1 MRPPMAKPD
10 EVLLSKMLI
19 ELKNV
24 SLFYGANAA
33 LDNLS
38 IEVQGGAVGLLGP
51 NGAGKS
57 TLLKTLLGFV
67 EPSQG
72 TASVFG
78 LDVKTDP
85 LGIRRQV
92 GYMPEDECLILGMN
106 AVQLVSYAGELCG
119 MPRRDAMQRAHEV
132 LYYVGLDE
140 ERYRP
145 IDGYS
150 AGMKQRVKLAQA
162 LIHDPKLLL
171 LDEPTNGMDTNGRDE
186 MLELVKDIAVDKG
199 INVILSSH
207 LLPDVEFACS
217 EIIALSHGS
226 VIIQG
231 QIETLKK
238 NRGQAFDLRVVGD
251 NEAYIA
257 ALERHHYRIEVRP
270 DKHLRVTSGSQEQ
283 TGTKFFFQLAYDT
296 GVQLRQ
302 LREVRH
308 SLEDV
313 FAEVMSVDAQ

>member
-1 MRPPMAKPD
+1 
-10 EVLLSKMLI
+10 MLI

-38 IEVQGGAVGLLGP
+38 IEAQGGAIGLLGP

-106 AVQLVSYAGELCG
+106 AVQLISYAGELYG

-150 AGMKQRVKLAQA
+150 VGMKQRVKLAQA

-171 LDEPTNGMDTNGRDE
+171 LDEPTNGMDTSGRDE
-186 MLELVKDIAVDKG
+186 MLRLVKDIAVDKG

-207 LLPDVEFACS
+207 LLPDVEFACT

-231 QIETLKK
+231 EIETLKK

-251 NEAYIA
+251 NAAYIT
-257 ALERHHYRIEVRP
+257 ALERHNYRIEVRP
-270 DKHLRVTSGSQEQ
+270 DKHLRVTSNSQEQ
-283 TGTKFFFQLAYDT
+283 RATKLFFQLAYDT

-313 FAEVMSVDAQ
+313 FAEVMSVDSQ

>member
-1 MRPPMAKPD
+1 
-10 EVLLSKMLI
+10 MLI

-24 SLFYGANAA
+24 SLFYGSTAA

-38 IEVQGGAVGLLGP
+38 LEVQGGAVGLLGP

-67 EPSQG
+67 EPTQG

-92 GYMPEDECLILGMN
+92 GYMPEDECLIPGMN

-132 LYYVGLDE
+132 LYYIGLDE
-140 ERYRP
+140 ERYRT

-171 LDEPTNGMDTNGRDE
+171 LDEPTNGMDTSGREE
-186 MLELVKDIAVDKG
+186 MLELVKDIATDKG

-207 LLPDVEFACS
+207 LLPDVESACH

-226 VIIQG
+226 VIVHG

-238 NRGQAFDLRVVGD
+238 DKGQAFDLRIVGD
-251 NEAYIA
+251 NEIYIA
-257 ALERHHYRIEVRP
+257 ALERHNYHIEVRP
-270 DKHLRVTSGSQEQ
+270 DKHLRVTSSGQEQ
-283 TGTKFFFQLAYDT
+283 TDTKFFFKLAYDT

-308 SLEDV
+308 SLEDI
-313 FAEVMSVDAQ
+313 FAEVMSVDV

>member
-1 MRPPMAKPD
+1 MIKPD
-10 EVLLSKMLI
+10 EVSSSKMLI

-33 LDNLS
+33 LDNIS
-38 IEVQGGAVGLLGP
+38 MAVPGGAVGLLGP

-85 LGIRRQV
+85 LEIRRQV
-92 GYMPEDECLILGMN
+92 GYMPEDECLITGMN

-171 LDEPTNGMDTNGRDE
+171 LDEPTNGMDTSGRDE
-186 MLELVKDIAVDKG
+186 MLKLVKDIAVDKG

-257 ALERHHYRIEVRP
+257 ALERHNYRIEVRP
-270 DKHLRVTSGSQEQ
+270 DKYLRVTSGSQEQ

-313 FAEVMSVDAQ
+313 FAEVMSVDL

>member
-1 MRPPMAKPD
+1 
-10 EVLLSKMLI
+10 MLI

-24 SLFYGANAA
+24 SLFYGTTAA

-38 IEVQGGAVGLLGP
+38 LEVQGGAVGLLGP

-67 EPSQG
+67 EPTQG

-92 GYMPEDECLILGMN
+92 GYMPEDECLIPGMN

-119 MPRRDAMQRAHEV
+119 MPSRDAMQRAHEV
-132 LYYVGLDE
+132 LYYIGLDE
-140 ERYRP
+140 ERYRT

-171 LDEPTNGMDTNGRDE
+171 LDEPTNGMDTSGRDE
-186 MLELVKDIAVDKG
+186 MLELVKDIATDKG

-207 LLPDVEFACS
+207 LLPDVEFACH

-226 VIIQG
+226 VIVQG

-238 NRGQAFDLRVVGD
+238 NKGQAFDLRIVGD
-251 NEAYIA
+251 NEVYIA
-257 ALERHHYRIEVRP
+257 ALERHNYHIEVRP

-283 TGTKFFFQLAYDT
+283 TDTKFFFKLAYDT

-308 SLEDV
+308 SLEDI
-313 FAEVMSVDAQ
+313 FAEVMSVDV

>member
-1 MRPPMAKPD
+1 
-10 EVLLSKMLI
+10 MLI
-19 ELKNV
+19 EIKNV
-24 SLFYGANAA
+24 SLFYGTNAA

-38 IEVQGGAVGLLGP
+38 IEVQGGAIGLLGP

-67 EPSQG
+67 QPNQG

-92 GYMPEDECLILGMN
+92 GYMPEDACLILGMN

-119 MPRRDAMQRAHEV
+119 MPTRDAMQRAHEV

-150 AGMKQRVKLAQA
+150 TGMKQRVKLAQA

-207 LLPDVEFACS
+207 LLPDVEFACN

-226 VIIQG
+226 VIIQE

-257 ALERHHYRIEVRP
+257 ALERHNYQIEVRP
-270 DKHLRVTSGSQEQ
+270 DKHLRVTSSSQEQ
-283 TGTKFFFQLAYDT
+283 ADTKFFFQLAYDT
-296 GVQLRQ
+296 GAQLRQ
-302 LREVRH
+302 MREVRH

-313 FAEVMSVDAQ
+313 FAEVMSVDL

>member
-1 MRPPMAKPD
+1 
-10 EVLLSKMLI
+10 MLI
-19 ELKNV
+19 EIKNV
-24 SLFYGANAA
+24 SLFFGTTAA

-67 EPSQG
+67 QPSRG
-72 TASVFG
+72 TAAVFG

-92 GYMPEDECLILGMN
+92 GYMPEDECLIPGMN

-140 ERYRP
+140 ERYRT

-171 LDEPTNGMDTNGRDE
+171 LDEPTNGMDTSGRDE

-226 VIIQG
+226 VSIQG

-238 NRGQAFDLRVVGD
+238 DRGQAFDLRIVGD
-251 NEAYIA
+251 NEAYIN
-257 ALERHHYRIEVRP
+257 ALERHNYQIEVRL
-270 DKHLRVTSGSQEQ
+270 DKHLRVTSSHQEQ
-283 TGTKFFFQLAYDT
+283 TDTKFFFQLAYDT

-313 FAEVMSVDAQ
+313 FAEVMSVDA

>member
-1 MRPPMAKPD
+1 
-10 EVLLSKMLI
+10 MLI

-24 SLFYGANAA
+24 SLFYGTNAA

-72 TASVFG
+72 RAAVFG

-92 GYMPEDECLILGMN
+92 GYMPEDECLIPGMN
-106 AVQLVSYAGELCG
+106 AIQLVSYAGELCG
-119 MPRRDAMQRAHEV
+119 MPSRDAMQRAHEV

-150 AGMKQRVKLAQA
+150 VGMKQRVKLAQA
-162 LIHDPKLLL
+162 LIHDPHLLL

-207 LLPDVEFACS
+207 LLPDVEYACS

-231 QIETLKK
+231 QIDTLKK
-238 NRGQAFDLRVVGD
+238 DKGQAFDLRVVGD
-251 NEAYIA
+251 DEAYIA
-257 ALERHHYRIEVRP
+257 ALERHNYRIEVRP

-283 TGTKFFFQLAYDT
+283 TDTKFFFQLAYNT

-302 LREVRH
+302 MREVRH

-313 FAEVMSVDAQ
+313 FAEVMSVDA

>member
-1 MRPPMAKPD
+1 
-10 EVLLSKMLI
+10 MLI
-19 ELKNV
+19 EIKNV
-24 SLFYGANAA
+24 SLIFGTTVA

-38 IEVQGGAVGLLGP
+38 LEVQGGAVGLLGP

-57 TLLKTLLGFV
+57 TLIKTLLGFV
-67 EPSQG
+67 KPNQG
-72 TASVFG
+72 SATVFG
-78 LDVKTDP
+78 MDVEKQP
-85 LGIRRQV
+85 LAIRRQV

-119 MPRRDAMQRAHEV
+119 MPRRDALQRAHEV

-140 ERYRP
+140 ERYRTV
-145 IDGYS
+145 GEYS

-171 LDEPTNGMDTNGRDE
+171 LDEPTNGMDTNGREE
-186 MLELVKDIAVDKG
+186 MLELVKDIALDKG

-207 LLPDVEFACS
+207 LLPDVEFACE

-226 VIIQG
+226 VVAHG
-231 QIETLKK
+231 QIEALKK
-238 NRGQAFDLRVVGD
+238 NKGQAYDLKIVGD
-251 NEAYIA
+251 ADTYIA
-257 ALERHHYRIEVRP
+257 SLERHNYQVELRP
-270 DKHLRVTSGSQEQ
+270 DKHLRVTSENGDHSD
-283 TGTKFFFQLAYDT
+283 TRFFFKLAYET

-302 LREVRH
+302 LREVKH

-313 FAEVMSVDAQ
+313 FAEVMSVDSQFLSD

>member
-1 MRPPMAKPD
+1 
-10 EVLLSKMLI
+10 MLI
-19 ELKNV
+19 EIKNV
-24 SLFYGANAA
+24 SLFFGTTPA

-38 IEVQGGAVGLLGP
+38 LEVQGGAVGLLGP

-57 TLLKTLLGFV
+57 TLLKTLLGFIQ
-67 EPSQG
+67 PNQG
-72 TASVFG
+72 TAAVFG
-78 LDVKTDP
+78 LDVQKDP

-92 GYMPEDECLILGMN
+92 GYMPEDECLVPGMN

-140 ERYRP
+140 ERYRT

-171 LDEPTNGMDTNGRDE
+171 LDEPTNGMDTSGREE
-186 MLELVKDIAVDKG
+186 MLELVKDISSDKG

-207 LLPDVEFACS
+207 LLPDVEFACH

-226 VIIQG
+226 VVIQG
-231 QIETLKK
+231 QIESLKQNK
-238 NRGQAFDLRVVGD
+238 GQAFDLRIVGN

-257 ALERHHYRIEVRP
+257 ALERQNYQVEMRP
-270 DKHLRVTSGSQEQ
+270 DKQLRVTSGSLEQ
-283 TGTKFFFQLAYDT
+283 TDTKFFFQLAYDT
-296 GVQLRQ
+296 SVQLRQ

-308 SLEDV
+308 SLEDI